1 MNLESRFY
9 TDVSKY
15 EPEIMLG
22 MTNRQLKMVALSIP
36 GILLMV
42 LEMLFLPEIV
52 AYLFAFLTAG
62 LMVAP
67 PILSYLGK
75 MQQFKKDIE
84 FYLVDQDRIYKV
96 EQIRRYE
103 PSEFIQKKS
112 VKETDRI

>member
-15 EPEIMLG
+15 EPEVMIG
-22 MTNRQLKMVALSIP
+22 FTKRQLKMIALSIP
-36 GILLMV
+36 GIILIM
-42 LEMLFLPEIV
+42 LEMLFLPGIV
-52 AYLFAFLTAG
+52 AYLLAFLTSG

-67 PILSYLGK
+67 PIMDYLGK
-75 MQQFKKDIE
+75 IQQFKRDIE
-84 FYLVDQDRIYKV
+84 FYLVDQNRVYRV

>member
-15 EPEIMLG
+15 EPEVMLG
-22 MTNRQLKMVALSIP
+22 MTKRQLKMVALSIP
-36 GILLMV
+36 GIVLMV
-42 LEMLFLPEIV
+42 LEMAFLPEVV
-52 AYLFAFLTAG
+52 AYLLAFLTAG
-62 LMVAP
+62 LMIAP

-75 MQQFKKDIE
+75 MQQFKKDVE
-84 FYLVDQDRIYKV
+84 FYLVDQDRVYKV